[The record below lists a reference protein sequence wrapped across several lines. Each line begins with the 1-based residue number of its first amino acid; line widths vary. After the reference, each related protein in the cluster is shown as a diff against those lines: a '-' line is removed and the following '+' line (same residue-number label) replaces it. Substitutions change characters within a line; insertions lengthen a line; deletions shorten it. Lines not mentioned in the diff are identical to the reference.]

1 MNFENLP
8 KKDHYRFREITS
20 LTGVKPYVLRFWE
33 SEFPQISP
41 ALSQGGDKVYSQHD
55 LKCVEK
61 IRDLLFQDKLSIP
74 QAKMYLDRELREE
87 VRNSEATTSSAP
99 IAALS
104 AEIIPDQPKIEEA
117 AQENFTNEPPKE
129 IYSGVETKASIG
141 SLFEGKPSS
150 VKELQLS
157 LESDLNAQKEVLFNK
172 QFNDQDVLR
181 LVQAKKKLSS
191 LLGKIDSIIET
202 KHWS

>member
-8 KKDHYRFREITS
+8 KKDHYQFKEITS

-41 ALSQGGDKVYSQHD
+41 AILEGGNKVYSQHD
-55 LKCVEK
+55 LQCVEK
-61 IRDLLFQDKLSIP
+61 IRDLLFDDKLSIP
-74 QAKMYLDRELREE
+74 QAKMYLDSELRK
-87 VRNSEATTSSAP
+87 SEATGSVVQEIQAP
-99 IAALS
+99 GSEVTTEL
-104 AEIIPDQPKIEEA
+104 IPDLPKA
-117 AQENFTNEPPKE
+117 
-129 IYSGVETKASIG
+129 IYSGVETKASLG
-141 SLFEGKPSS
+141 SLFGNKPSS
-150 VKELQLS
+150 VQELQVS
-157 LESDLNAQKEVLFNK
+157 LKQDLDAHKEAISNK

-202 KHWS
+202 RNWS